1 MSTTEIIQK
10 LWGICHVLRDDGI
23 TYLGEEGRFR
33 RFTREEIAKRGDNL
47 DMGWLKDDSA
57 TSSDDLGDPDAIAAE
72 VLEKLRVAITE
83 MEALRVELAR
93 AEA

>member
-72 VLEKLRVAITE
+72 VLEKLRVAITK